1 MDESDVSSSDGL
13 DLVVNLM
20 NDVSHK
26 DSITFEILH
35 VVKEGQS
42 QHGLK
47 HGDYHRYR
55 QYCSRRL
62 RRIRRSLN
70 FVQTTGKTRPTFQ
83 LKDVTNEMVMSAHK
97 AKKDP
102 LRYLM
107 IPLMCAERSW
117 SHAMQLKQEA
127 NTEPRKKFHLIRKYK
142 KAVKYAQSLQTI
154 CNSSPTKCD
163 ARTKLESSAYA
174 SYLTGLFYFEAEEWL
189 KANELLK
196 KSQTIYE
203 KLFQAIADEE
213 VAVYYRQRCDEIK
226 PTLRYCAFNIGDQNI
241 ATQDLTKMQSE
252 ANEADDQLLANK
264 LDHLILQ
271 TREKQSVT
279 LSEVQWLGKTIAV
292 KQEKIRAFLLLM
304 QDSVSNPLTRVSQF
318 EKMIFECR
326 DCLQLLRESNQEK
339 SLLYNYLSYL
349 RLDLTVG
356 RNLQL
361 IKSLKNSSEM
371 VRPFEIIIGCLS
383 EIQGLPLD
391 QYYSASDSV
400 EEFQQLI
407 EAKIVAFKAF
417 RCYHIGNVT
426 KNGWKE
432 SVALLHRSAQYC
444 ESALRDKNTPKEMVP
459 ELTQLMARAE
469 SEKFTIYA
477 NNLMKDEVV
486 PQTKVKTNNIPPLVN
501 RLDTYYEDNELV
513 SGSSSL
519 AQFPPQFQPIPC
531 KPLFFDLALNHI
543 TFPSLEAEKANPKN
557 SGITGFVKGWLG
569 GWRK

>member
-13 DLVVNLM
+13 DLVVNEI

-70 FVQTTGKTRPTFQ
+70 YVQSSGKTRPTYQ
-83 LKDVTNEMVMSAHK
+83 QKVVTNQLVNEATKS
-97 AKKDP
+97 KKDP
-102 LRYLM
+102 IRYLM
-107 IPLMCAERSW
+107 IPLFCAERSW

-163 ARTKLESSAYA
+163 ARTRLESTAYA
-174 SYLTGLFYFEAEEWL
+174 SYLTGLFHFETEQWL
-189 KANELLK
+189 KANEYLK

-203 KLFQAIADEE
+203 KLFHAIADEE
-213 VAVYYRQRCDEIK
+213 VAVHYRQRCDEIK

-241 ATQDLTKMQSE
+241 ETQDLTKMQTE
-252 ANEADDQLLANK
+252 ANEVDDQLLANK
-264 LDHLILQ
+264 LDQLILQ
-271 TREKQSVT
+271 TREKQSAT
-279 LSEVQWLGKTIAV
+279 LSEIQWLGKTIAV
-292 KQEKIRAFLLLM
+292 KQEKIRSFLLLM
-304 QDSVSNPLTRVSQF
+304 QDLTPTSMTRVSQF
-318 EKMIFECR
+318 EKLIFECR
-326 DCLQLLRESNQEK
+326 DCVQLLRETNQEK
-339 SLLYNYLSYL
+339 TLLYNYLSYL

-361 IKSLKNSSEM
+361 IKTLKSSSDM
-371 VRPFEIIIGCLS
+371 IRPFETIIGSLS
-383 EIQGLPLD
+383 EIKSLPLD
-391 QYYSASDSV
+391 QYYSSSDSV
-400 EEFQQLI
+400 DEFNQQI
-407 EAKIVAFKAF
+407 ESKVTAFKAF
-417 RCYHIGNVT
+417 RCYHIGNVN
-426 KNGWKE
+426 KNSWKE

-444 ESALRDKNTPKEMVP
+444 ETALKDKNTPKEMVS
-459 ELTQLMARAE
+459 ELTQLKAKAE

-477 NNLMKDEVV
+477 NNLMKEDVS
-486 PQTKVKTNNIPPLVN
+486 QTKVNTNNIPPLIS
-501 RLDTYYEDNELV
+501 RLDTYYEDTELV
-513 SGSSSL
+513 AGSSTL
-519 AQFPPQFQPIPC
+519 APFPPQFQAIPC

-543 TFPSLEAEKANPKN
+543 AFPSLEAEKANPKN